1 MMENMRMSDRKK
13 RRDFYQDI
21 KRGIQQELF
30 RELDFSKELG
40 EEELFELIDEKIHR
54 TALQKGIWLEER
66 KQMRKEIF
74 QSMRQLDI
82 LQELIENPRITEI
95 MINGKDDIFV
105 EEGGK
110 LFRWENSFDSEEKL
124 NNIIQQMVSGC
135 NRVVNEAS
143 PIVDARL
150 ENGSRVNVVLK
161 PIALNGP
168 IVTIRRF
175 PEKPMDMEKLIELG
189 ALQKNHSLF
198 LKKLVLSG
206 YNILISGGTGSGKTT
221 FLNALSNYI
230 PREERVVTIEDSAE
244 LQLVSIEN
252 LVRLETRNANAEGCL
267 PITIRDLIRTALRMR
282 PDSIKIK
289 KRKSKRNK
297 KCGSVPY
304 TLCKD
309 ILRNVVSF
317 FRIKFIK
324 MIQKTYYFGTF
335 FHCAFYACGR
345 SALVGGC
352 RKKFFP
358 ERIIFD
364 IQFLDFTDY
373 IFGSSGS
380 GICRKGT
387 GKFINFRLASIHC
400 RSEIRCT
407 VSCIPWLLFQVLLHA
422 IRIIFNGSK
431 YIKNLFVQKVRF
443 NLRHVT
449 CFSANLHA
457 FWAVIPCR
465 DGSINSFL
473 SAHSH
478 RSAAFAPKDSFQ
490 ERKIIFSFFAECVLS
505 KLRHNGKISL
515 ISHIRLMIS
524 YTDSPLF
531 GRSLYMFLFS
541 INFSLCRTSVH
552 YDPVSAVPFLPRR
565 FFIHDAPFRLK
576 IIVHS
581 SCILDAVRR
590 SKNGI

>member
-1 MMENMRMSDRKK
+1 MSDRKK

-282 PDSIKIK
+282 PD
-289 KRKSKRNK
+289 
-297 KCGSVPY
+297 
-304 TLCKD
+304 
-309 ILRNVVSF
+309 
-317 FRIKFIK
+317 
-324 MIQKTYYFGTF
+324 
-335 FHCAFYACGR
+335 
-345 SALVGGC
+345 
-352 RKKFFP
+352 
-358 ERIIFD
+358 RIIVGEVRGAEAVD
-364 IQFLDFTDY
+364 LLQAMNTGHDGSLSTGHSNSATDLL
-373 IFGSSGS
+373 S
-380 GICRKGT
+380 
-387 GKFINFRLASIHC
+387 RL
-400 RSEIRCT
+400 ET
-407 VSCIPWLLFQVLLHA
+407 MVLMGMDLPVAA
-422 IRIIFNGSK
+422 IRQQIASAVDLIIHLGRLRDKSRK
-431 YIKNLFVQKVRF
+431 VLEITEVCGYEEPRVRLKPLFVYHYESEKLEKEGELENVAKLQ
-443 NLRHVT
+443 
-449 CFSANLHA
+449 
-457 FWAVIPCR
+457 
-465 DGSINSFL
+465 
-473 SAHSH
+473 
-478 RSAAFAPKDSFQ
+478 AAGLDPY
-490 ERKIIFSFFAECVLS
+490 AES
-505 KLRHNGKISL
+505 
-515 ISHIRLMIS
+515 
-524 YTDSPLF
+524 
-531 GRSLYMFLFS
+531 
-541 INFSLCRTSVH
+541 
-552 YDPVSAVPFLPRR
+552 
-565 FFIHDAPFRLK
+565 
-576 IIVHS
+576 
-581 SCILDAVRR
+581 
-590 SKNGI
+590 